1 MVLMGKVVERS
12 KPRNGKE
19 KVKGSGLADLR
30 RIETIKFPTMRL
42 TNPLNENEDQD
53 ADYQRE
59 YQAQRM
65 LRIAIRCLELWNI
78 PKSAWKKE
86 NQSFLSGLTA
96 VWGEKVGVYNKLT
109 ESEVLEALEYI
120 HINGILDWFACRP
133 TSVEIGEVAIPASD
147 LDIKTQELKLMLNP
161 HLLRTSSGEKQVA

>member
-1 MVLMGKVVERS
+1 MGKVVELA
-12 KPRNGKE
+12 KPKNGKE

-30 RIETIKFPTMRL
+30 RIETPKFPTMRL
-42 TNPLNENEDQD
+42 TNPLNENEDTD

-65 LRIAIRCLELWNI
+65 LRIAIKCLELWNI
-78 PKSAWKKE
+78 PKSAWKKK
-86 NQSFLSGLTA
+86 NPSFLSGLTT
-96 VWGEKVGVYNKLT
+96 VWREKVGVYTKLT

-147 LDIKTQELKLMLNP
+147 LEIKPRELELVLKSR
-161 HLLRTSSGEKQVA
+161 LLRNSSEEKKAA